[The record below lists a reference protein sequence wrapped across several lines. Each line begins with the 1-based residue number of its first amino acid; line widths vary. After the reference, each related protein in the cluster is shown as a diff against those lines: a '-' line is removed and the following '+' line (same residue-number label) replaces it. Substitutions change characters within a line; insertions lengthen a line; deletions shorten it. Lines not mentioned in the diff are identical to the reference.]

1 MSDTSYAIKCFGSM
15 ICGDMADN
23 SFVSRTGKVLTTL
36 WLWDSSMIDYA
47 ISVTSARWTLTPRSS
62 IVYSKIAV
70 SDKTSGGSSS
80 SDVADR
86 GRSADTVY
94 QHGGTRKSDGRMQ
107 AESYCSRNHTIVL
120 RRSRARNIG
129 SLMHIVARYRSWAT
143 SANLHGPD
151 LQNIAR

>member
-1 MSDTSYAIKCFGSM
+1 MFNNNWKFIRKNIKRMSDTSYAIKCFGSM

-23 SFVSRTGKVLTTL
+23 SFVNRTGKELTTL
-36 WLWDSSMIDYA
+36 WLSDSPMIDYA
-47 ISVTSARWTLTPRSS
+47 INVTSARWTLIPRSS

-80 SDVADR
+80 DVVDR
-86 GRSADTVY
+86 GWSADTVY

-129 SLMHIVARYRSWAT
+129 SLV
-143 SANLHGPD
+143 
-151 LQNIAR
+151 